1 MKKLYQSELYTKHHW
16 KIVGTILFVLILVG
30 GKFKGNIFFPRFAY
44 FTLAAILFLAQ
55 IAVIAMCEEDA
66 EKRKQEYKEGIKYF
80 ALPILLLLCD
90 IHSDWVYSY

>member
-30 GKFKGNIFFPRFAY
+30 GKFKGNIFLPHFVY
-44 FTLAAILFLAQ
+44 FTLAAI
-55 IAVIAMCEEDA
+55 
-66 EKRKQEYKEGIKYF
+66 KYL

>member
-16 KIVGTILFVLILVG
+16 KIVGT
-30 GKFKGNIFFPRFAY
+30 
-44 FTLAAILFLAQ
+44 ILFLAQ

-66 EKRKQEYKEGIKYF
+66 EKRKQEYKEGIKYL

>member
-1 MKKLYQSELYTKHHW
+1 MPYEEAISVRTLYKTSLENS
-16 KIVGTILFVLILVG
+16 
-30 GKFKGNIFFPRFAY
+30 GNIFLPHFVY

-66 EKRKQEYKEGIKYF
+66 EKRKQEYKEGIKYL

>member
-30 GKFKGNIFFPRFAY
+30 GKFKGNIFLPRFAY
-44 FTLAAILFLAQ
+44 FTLAAI
-55 IAVIAMCEEDA
+55 
-66 EKRKQEYKEGIKYF
+66 KYL